1 MYNGKAPEEPS
12 LSARDHGEELSTVAE
27 RRGEMNTLQRLMAEN
42 AALRER
48 LQHLEA
54 SAHAYQGSVDEERKR
69 ESGAARYRNLY
80 MMMQL
85 MANTVPDMLWAKDLE
100 DRYLFANRAIRERLL
115 MCRPG
120 ESPIGKTDLFFAERE
135 RCEGHEHSFGEICVN
150 SDQVVKRNRRAGR
163 FLEDGLVRGVYLAL
177 EVHKA
182 PLFDDDGNLIGTVG
196 AGRDVT
202 AEMATTRA
210 LQESEARYRLL
221 AENVGDVIWMADRDF
236 TPLYVTPSVLTMS
249 GYSPEEFLAMPLDR
263 HIAPE
268 SLRRYWRMRHRVERS
283 LLSGEPVTVGFFT
296 CRCLR
301 KDGSP
306 YWVELV
312 TTPFFSAEGEVQG
325 FTGVIRDISK
335 RVEEQRELKE
345 AKRAALE
352 ASRSKSE
359 FLANMSHEIR
369 TPMNGVLGVL
379 QLLRD
384 TGLDEAQ
391 RHYVDIALASG
402 NTLLRIISDILD
414 FSRIEAGKVLLA
426 PEAVAVGPLLR
437 STVES
442 FATMIDADKVEI
454 SVTIDQDVPEIVIT
468 DGWRLKQI
476 LYNLIGNAA
485 KFTVQGSIAVFLRLV
500 APVADGRATLE
511 FSVADSGIGVDEGL
525 VERLFEP
532 FVQADGSYRRR
543 FGGAGLGLSIVRNLV
558 RLMGGEVRLASAPGR
573 GTTVTFTVS
582 VDVGTGQKQ
591 PLPCEPPSRREGLRV
606 LVVEDEGINAMVITA
621 MLDKLGHQVEVVD
634 NGRMALRKLA
644 ESVYD
649 CVFMDIQMPEMDG
662 VETTEAIRSGRGGVN
677 PGVVIV
683 ALTAHSMKGDREK
696 FLAAGMDDY
705 LAKPIEME
713 RLQAVLDRCFTVAR
727 HR

>member
-1 MYNGKAPEEPS
+1 
-12 LSARDHGEELSTVAE
+12 
-27 RRGEMNTLQRLMAEN
+27 MNTLQRLMAEN

-54 SAHAYQGSVDEERKR
+54 SPLARQGSVDEERKSD
-69 ESGAARYRNLY
+69 SGAARYRNLY

-135 RCEGHEHSFGEICVN
+135 RCEGHEHTFGEICVN

-182 PLFDDDGNLIGTVG
+182 PLFDDEGNLIGTVG

-221 AENVGDVIWMADRDF
+221 AENVGDVIWMADREF

-249 GYSPEEFLAMPLDR
+249 GYSPEEFLAMPLNR

-268 SLRRYWRMRHRVERS
+268 SLRRYWRMRHRVDRC

-391 RHYVDIALASG
+391 RRYVDIALASG

-442 FATMIDADKVEI
+442 FATMIDAEKVGAT
-454 SVTIDQDVPEIVIT
+454 VTIDRDVPEIVIT

-476 LYNLIGNAA
+476 LYNLIGNAV
-485 KFTVQGSIAVFLRLV
+485 KFTVQGSIAVSLRLV

-532 FVQADGSYRRR
+532 FAQADGSYRRR
-543 FGGAGLGLSIVRNLV
+543 FGGTGLGLSIVRNLV

-582 VDVGTGQKQ
+582 VDIGTGQKQ
-591 PLPCEPPSRREGLRV
+591 PLLCEPPSRRKGLRV

-644 ESVYD
+644 KAAYD

-677 PGVVIV
+677 SGVVIV

-713 RLQAVLDRCFTVAR
+713 RLQAVLDRCFSVAP

>member
-1 MYNGKAPEEPS
+1 
-12 LSARDHGEELSTVAE
+12 
-27 RRGEMNTLQRLMAEN
+27 MNTLERLMAEN

-54 SAHAYQGSVDEERKR
+54 SAHAHGESVDGEAKR
-69 ESGAARYRNLY
+69 DSGAARYRNLY

-135 RCEGHEHSFGEICVN
+135 RREGYEHTFGEICVN
-150 SDQVVKRNRRAGR
+150 SDQVVKRNRHIGR

-236 TPLYVTPSVLTMS
+236 APLYVTPSVLTMS

-268 SLRRYWRMRHRVERS
+268 SLRRYWRMRQRVDRC

-312 TTPFFSAEGEVQG
+312 TTPFFSTAGEVQG
-325 FTGVIRDISK
+325 FTGVIRDISR

-379 QLLRD
+379 QLLRE
-384 TGLDEAQ
+384 TGLDEGQ
-391 RHYVDIALASG
+391 RRYVDIALASG

-414 FSRIEAGKVLLA
+414 FSKIEAGKVLLT

-442 FATMIDADKVEI
+442 FATMIDTDKVGV
-454 SVTIDQDVPEIVIT
+454 SVVIDQEVPEIVVT

-476 LYNLIGNAA
+476 LYNLIGNAV
-485 KFTVQGSIAVFLRLV
+485 KFTARGSIAVSLRLA
-500 APVADGRATLE
+500 APAAEGRAALE
-511 FSVADSGIGVDEGL
+511 FSVADSGVGVDEGL

-543 FGGAGLGLSIVRNLV
+543 FGGTGLGLSIVRNLV
-558 RLMGGEVRLASAPGR
+558 RLMGGEVRLASTPGR

-582 VDVGTGQKQ
+582 VDIGAGQKQ
-591 PLPCEPPSRREGLRV
+591 PLLCEPAARREGLRV

-644 ESVYD
+644 GAAYD

-662 VETTEAIRSGRGGVN
+662 VETTEAIRSGQGGVN
-677 PGVVIV
+677 AGVVIV

-713 RLQAVLDRCFTVAR
+713 RLQAVLDRCFTTAR
-727 HR
+727 PR

>member
-1 MYNGKAPEEPS
+1 
-12 LSARDHGEELSTVAE
+12 
-27 RRGEMNTLQRLMAEN
+27 MNTLQRLMAEN

-54 SAHAYQGSVDEERKR
+54 SPLARQGSVDGERKSD
-69 ESGAARYRNLY
+69 SGAVRYRNLY

-100 DRYLFANRAIRERLL
+100 DRYLFANRVIRERLL

-135 RCEGHEHSFGEICVN
+135 RCEGHEHTFGEICVN

-221 AENVGDVIWMADRDF
+221 AENVGDVIWMADREF

-249 GYSPEEFLAMPLDR
+249 GYSPEEFLAMPLNR

-268 SLRRYWRMRHRVERS
+268 SLRRYWRMRHRVDRC

-391 RHYVDIALASG
+391 RRYVDIALASG

-426 PEAVAVGPLLR
+426 PETVAVGPLLR

-442 FATMIDADKVEI
+442 FATMIDAEKVGVT
-454 SVTIDQDVPEIVIT
+454 VTIDRDVPEIVIT

-476 LYNLIGNAA
+476 LYNLIGNAV
-485 KFTVQGSIAVFLRLV
+485 KFTVQGSIAVSLRLV

-543 FGGAGLGLSIVRNLV
+543 FGGTGLGLSIVRNLV

-582 VDVGTGQKQ
+582 VDIGTGQKQ
-591 PLPCEPPSRREGLRV
+591 PLLCEPPSRRKGLRV

-644 ESVYD
+644 KAAYD

-677 PGVVIV
+677 SGVVIV

-713 RLQAVLDRCFTVAR
+713 RLQAVLDRCFSVAR

>member
-1 MYNGKAPEEPS
+1 MAPPTSMTTMELP
-12 LSARDHGEELSTVAE
+12 AGWVEELE
-27 RRGEMNTLQRLMAEN
+27 REISRLKIINDKLGQRLERDASLRSGSFSLFQ
-42 AALRER
+42 AA
-48 LQHLEA
+48 
-54 SAHAYQGSVDEERKR
+54 SI
-69 ESGAARYRNLY
+69 
-80 MMMQL
+80 
-85 MANTVPDMLWAKDLE
+85 LE
-100 DRYLFANRAIRERLL
+100 DEVAQRTEALTGAMKELER
-115 MCRPG
+115 
-120 ESPIGKTDLFFAERE
+120 S
-135 RCEGHEHSFGEICVN
+135 N
-150 SDQVVKRNRRAGR
+150 W
-163 FLEDGLVRGVYLAL
+163 
-177 EVHKA
+177 
-182 PLFDDDGNLIGTVG
+182 
-196 AGRDVT
+196 VT
-202 AEMATTRA
+202 AE
-210 LQESEARYRLL
+210 ARD
-221 AENVGDVIWMADRDF
+221 AAD
-236 TPLYVTPSVLTMS
+236 
-249 GYSPEEFLAMPLDR
+249 A
-263 HIAPE
+263 
-268 SLRRYWRMRHRVERS
+268 
-283 LLSGEPVTVGFFT
+283 
-296 CRCLR
+296 
-301 KDGSP
+301 
-306 YWVELV
+306 
-312 TTPFFSAEGEVQG
+312 
-325 FTGVIRDISK
+325 
-335 RVEEQRELKE
+335 
-345 AKRAALE
+345 
-352 ASRSKSE
+352 ASRTKSE

-442 FATMIDADKVEI
+442 FATMIDADKVGV
-454 SVTIDQDVPEIVIT
+454 SVAIDQDVPEIVIT

-476 LYNLIGNAA
+476 LYNLIGNAV
-485 KFTVQGSIAVFLRLV
+485 KFTVQGSIAVSLRLV

-543 FGGAGLGLSIVRNLV
+543 FGGTGLGLSIVRNLV

-582 VDVGTGQKQ
+582 VDIGTGQKQ
-591 PLPCEPPSRREGLRV
+591 PLLCEPPSRRKGLRV

-677 PGVVIV
+677 SGVVIV

>member
-1 MYNGKAPEEPS
+1 
-12 LSARDHGEELSTVAE
+12 
-27 RRGEMNTLQRLMAEN
+27 MNTLQRLMAEN

-54 SAHAYQGSVDEERKR
+54 SPLARQGSVDEERKSD
-69 ESGAARYRNLY
+69 SGAARYRNLY

-135 RCEGHEHSFGEICVN
+135 RCEGHEHTFGEICVN

-182 PLFDDDGNLIGTVG
+182 PLFDDEGNLIGTVG

-221 AENVGDVIWMADRDF
+221 AENVGDVIWMADREF

-249 GYSPEEFLAMPLDR
+249 GYSPEEFLAMPLNR

-268 SLRRYWRMRHRVERS
+268 SLRRYWRMRHRVDRC

-391 RHYVDIALASG
+391 RRYVDIALASG

-442 FATMIDADKVEI
+442 FATMIDAEKVGVT
-454 SVTIDQDVPEIVIT
+454 VTIDRDVPEIVIT

-476 LYNLIGNAA
+476 LYNLIGNAV
-485 KFTVQGSIAVFLRLV
+485 KFTVQGSIAVSLRLV

-532 FVQADGSYRRR
+532 FAQADGSYRRR
-543 FGGAGLGLSIVRNLV
+543 FGGTGLGLSIVRNLV

-582 VDVGTGQKQ
+582 VDIGTGQKQ
-591 PLPCEPPSRREGLRV
+591 PLLCEPPSRRKGLRV

-644 ESVYD
+644 KAAYD

-677 PGVVIV
+677 SGVVIV

-713 RLQAVLDRCFTVAR
+713 RLQAVLDRCFSVAP

>member
-1 MYNGKAPEEPS
+1 
-12 LSARDHGEELSTVAE
+12 
-27 RRGEMNTLQRLMAEN
+27 MNTLERLMAEN
-42 AALRER
+42 AVLRER
-48 LQHLEA
+48 LQRLEA
-54 SAHAYQGSVDEERKR
+54 SAHAHGESVDGDAKR
-69 ESGAARYRNLY
+69 DSGAARYRNLY

-135 RCEGHEHSFGEICVN
+135 RREGYEHTFGEICVN
-150 SDQVVKRNRRAGR
+150 SDQGVKRNRHAGR

-249 GYSPEEFLAMPLDR
+249 GYSPEEFLAMPFDS

-268 SLRRYWRMRHRVERS
+268 SQRRYWRMRQRVDRC
-283 LLSGEPVTVGFFT
+283 LLSGEPVSAGFFT

-301 KDGSP
+301 KDGSFF
-306 YWVELV
+306 WVELV

-325 FTGVIRDISK
+325 FTGVIRDISR

-379 QLLRD
+379 QLLRE
-384 TGLDEAQ
+384 TGLDEGQ
-391 RHYVDIALASG
+391 RRYVDIALASG

-414 FSRIEAGKVLLA
+414 FSKIEAGKVLLT
-426 PEAVAVGPLLR
+426 PEAVSVGPLLR

-442 FATMIDADKVEI
+442 FATMIDTDKVGV
-454 SVTIDQDVPEIVIT
+454 SVVIDQEVPEIVVT

-476 LYNLIGNAA
+476 LYNLIGNAV
-485 KFTVQGSIAVFLRLV
+485 KFTARGSIAVSLRLA
-500 APVADGRATLE
+500 APAAEGRAALE
-511 FSVADSGIGVDEGL
+511 FSVADSGVGVDEGL

-543 FGGAGLGLSIVRNLV
+543 FGGTGLGLSIVRNLV
-558 RLMGGEVRLASAPGR
+558 RLMGGEVRLASTPGR

-582 VDVGTGQKQ
+582 VDIGAGQKQ
-591 PLPCEPPSRREGLRV
+591 PLLCEPAARREGLRV

-644 ESVYD
+644 GAAYD

-662 VETTEAIRSGRGGVN
+662 VETTEAIRSGQGGVN
-677 PGVVIV
+677 AGVVIV

-713 RLQAVLDRCFTVAR
+713 RLQAVLDRCFTTAR
-727 HR
+727 PR

>member
-1 MYNGKAPEEPS
+1 
-12 LSARDHGEELSTVAE
+12 
-27 RRGEMNTLQRLMAEN
+27 MAEN

-54 SAHAYQGSVDEERKR
+54 SPLARQGSVDEERKSD
-69 ESGAARYRNLY
+69 SGAARYRNLY

-135 RCEGHEHSFGEICVN
+135 RCEGHEHTFGEICVN

-221 AENVGDVIWMADRDF
+221 AENVGDVIWMADREF

-249 GYSPEEFLAMPLDR
+249 GYSPEEFLAMPLNR

-268 SLRRYWRMRHRVERS
+268 SLRRYWRMRHRVDRC

-391 RHYVDIALASG
+391 RRYVDIALASG

-442 FATMIDADKVEI
+442 FATMIDAEKVGVT
-454 SVTIDQDVPEIVIT
+454 VTIDRDVPEIVIT

-476 LYNLIGNAA
+476 LYNLIGNAV
-485 KFTVQGSIAVFLRLV
+485 KFTVQGSIAVSLRLV

-543 FGGAGLGLSIVRNLV
+543 FGGTGLGLSIVRNLV

-582 VDVGTGQKQ
+582 VDIGTGQKQ
-591 PLPCEPPSRREGLRV
+591 PLLCEPPSRRKGLRV

-644 ESVYD
+644 KAAYD

-677 PGVVIV
+677 SGVVIV

-713 RLQAVLDRCFTVAR
+713 RLQAVLDRCFSVAR